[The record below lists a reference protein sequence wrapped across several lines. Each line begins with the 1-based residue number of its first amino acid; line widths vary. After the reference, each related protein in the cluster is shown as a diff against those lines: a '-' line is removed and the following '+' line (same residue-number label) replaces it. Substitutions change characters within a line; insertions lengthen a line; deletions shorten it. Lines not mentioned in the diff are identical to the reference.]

1 MRLPPNCVKFFTAI
15 KEIDEEEFWDGVYKD
30 MKKAQR
36 YSCNAI
42 DDDFASGNWDKF
54 LDEKKR
60 YFLDGSG
67 WDFLLGIA
75 NRKPQIKALLKAQ
88 VDPTDTENDYP
99 VDDYLGDNPDWDRD
113 YFDDLFDRLS
123 NNQKIETE
131 FKDFVSDWGYDCR
144 TEYSKYA
151 SRKVTASDRSA
162 LIRLAS
168 TMPVGSPERKA
179 ILAGLQGSSS
189 KTAAGDIIAILEREM
204 RKFGL
209 VRMRDPVN
217 SGTLKSGPHKFKQPL
232 VWTFKTP
239 YVSANKRKKFNLE
252 IQTVL
257 DDTFQY
263 QAVQTIFIPNP
274 AKDRFIDKGGKS
286 KIKPLPGLE
295 FGTQDISGIRKVM
308 AKLVEIGTREV
319 EIALESYDVDAESR
333 PMNRGNLDSENFDDY
348 MDAYMNEGLDDDDLF
363 KW

>member
-15 KEIDEEEFWDGVYKD
+15 KEIDEEEFWDDVYNA
-30 MKKAQR
+30 MKKAKR

-75 NRKPQIKALLKAQ
+75 NRKPQIKALLEAQ

-179 ILAGLQGSSS
+179 ILAGLQG
-189 KTAAGDIIAILEREM
+189 
-204 RKFGL
+204 
-209 VRMRDPVN
+209 
-217 SGTLKSGPHKFKQPL
+217 
-232 VWTFKTP
+232 
-239 YVSANKRKKFNLE
+239 KK
-252 IQTVL
+252 
-257 DDTFQY
+257 
-263 QAVQTIFIPNP
+263 
-274 AKDRFIDKGGKS
+274 
-286 KIKPLPGLE
+286 
-295 FGTQDISGIRKVM
+295 
-308 AKLVEIGTREV
+308 
-319 EIALESYDVDAESR
+319 
-333 PMNRGNLDSENFDDY
+333 
-348 MDAYMNEGLDDDDLF
+348 
-363 KW
+363 